1 MRGPSGSAR
10 RGNDEAQ
17 IPTAGIC
24 GYQDHLYGV
33 YADHDP
39 KEALKEANANRLAR
53 AKFDQAMATN
63 DLVVRHAMLKSVED
77 DGTAGAALLRYA
89 RDVLEAKKR
98 KEVLQANNELKERTR
113 DVKGKRYCAVADA
126 IRAEDPAQGRTLFG
140 LARATRETTTGAG
153 RGGLNENYRE
163 NVET

>member
-1 MRGPSGSAR
+1 MTKRKPPPWVLGGIRIISTVFM
-10 RGNDEAQ
+10 
-17 IPTAGIC
+17 PT
-24 GYQDHLYGV
+24 
-33 YADHDP
+33 HDP

-98 KEVLQANNELKERTR
+98 KEVLHANNESKERTR
-113 DVKGKRYCAVADA
+113 DVKGKRHCAVADA

-140 LARATRETTTGAG
+140 LARATSVKLLQE
-153 RGGLNENYRE
+153 RGEEVSTKTIERALKRRAASLKK
-163 NVET
+163 